1 MKKSQMLFAVQLI
14 ILVVFSVQ
22 CSKKSAPDKTSS
34 KFDTLT
40 FFHSMKGWELYT
52 WPEGDDWKYSILN
65 GTNRLKTYQEVTTN
79 QITVMGIDSLKML
92 IDKFPVKEE
101 IFWISDYWLKNIWGS
116 NYGNLS
122 LPDTNTVNEVKKY
135 CSSKGLA
142 LTIL

>member
-1 MKKSQMLFAVQLI
+1 
-14 ILVVFSVQ
+14 
-22 CSKKSAPDKTSS
+22 
-34 KFDTLT
+34 
-40 FFHSMKGWELYT
+40 MKGWELYT